1 MLPARGVRAGVDR
14 VEADRELIELARDSL
29 FSGRLVL
36 ALKGCRPS
44 LIEGDIERG
53 ADSMAVI
60 SRSSAE
66 SVDGTLAILRDA
78 EAKAARVAVAAGFVE
93 AGVNRC
99 CRTRAVHPGRAPLP
113 KVVFERVVDLGSAKR
128 RPGGGATDHA
138 VRSVEERG
146 PQAGLQR
153 IHRVRQCSMGR
164 RKALI
169 NHLPALLH
177 SP

>member
-14 VEADRELIELARDSL
+14 VEADRELIELARNLL

-53 ADSMAVI
+53 AESMAVI

-99 CRTRAVHPGRAPLP
+99 CRTEPSTRAERRYPRWYSSGWSIWARRSGAQAVARRTTQFVPSKSAAPRLDCRG
-113 KVVFERVVDLGSAKR
+113 FTACGNARWDGAR
-128 RPGGGATDHA
+128 R
-138 VRSVEERG
+138 
-146 PQAGLQR
+146 
-153 IHRVRQCSMGR
+153 
-164 RKALI
+164 
-169 NHLPALLH
+169 
-177 SP
+177 